1 MSVGRQDDRHALV
14 TGAASGI
21 GLEITRR
28 LVTQGWRVTGL
39 DRQPVACP
47 GVDCRAVDLSDEA
60 ALSAELAS
68 LVQVDAV
75 VHAAG
80 FMAAAPLG
88 CLDPEVGRRLW
99 QVHVQ
104 AAALLVDVLAGCLP
118 DVTGRVVL
126 IGSRTAAGMAGRSQY
141 AACKAALVGLAR
153 SWAAELAPRGVTV
166 NIVAPGATRTPMLD
180 DPSRRGSMPVLPPM
194 GRYVEPSEVAAA
206 VCFLLG
212 SEAGSITG
220 QQLVLCGGGSLA

>member
-1 MSVGRQDDRHALV
+1 MSVSPQGGRHALV

-21 GLEITRR
+21 GLEIARR
-28 LVTQGWRVTGL
+28 LLAQGWRVTGL
-39 DRQPVACP
+39 DRQPVAVP
-47 GVDCRAVDLSDEA
+47 GLAHLEVDLSDDA
-60 ALSAELAS
+60 ALSARLAT
-68 LVQVDAV
+68 LTQVDAV

-88 CLDPEVGRRLW
+88 HLDPEVGKRLW

-104 AAALLVDVLAGCLP
+104 AAAMLVNSLAGRLP
-118 DVTGRVVL
+118 DVTGRIVL
-126 IGSRTAAGMAGRSQY
+126 IGSRTATGLAGRSQY
-141 AACKAALVGLAR
+141 AACKAALVGMAR

-166 NIVAPGATRTPMLD
+166 NIVAPGATRTPMLA
-180 DPSRRGSMPVLPPM
+180 DPARRGSLPVLPPM

-212 SEAGSITG
+212 SEAGAITG
-220 QQLVLCGGGSLA
+220 QQLVLCGGASLA